1 MYLCDTCRHVSESR
15 DNVVNSIKVSVSEQR
30 LSLLDE
36 EGRELQQYPVST
48 SKYGTGN
55 RNGSEQTPLGLH
67 RIKDKLGG
75 AMPVNEVFIERVPH
89 GNLEE
94 CQQRGVDLPD
104 DVIMSRIMWLEGMEP
119 GRNQGGYVD
128 TYQRYIYIHGTNHE
142 DQIGT
147 PTSIGCIR
155 MRNQD
160 VVDLFRL
167 VEVGSEVLIEE

>member
-1 MYLCDTCRHVSESR
+1 MILINKYHIGNT
-15 DNVVNSIKVSVSEQR
+15 VNSIKINVSKQL
-30 LSLLDE
+30 LSLFDE
-36 EGRELQQYPVST
+36 NGELLQQYPVST
-48 SKYGTGN
+48 SRYGTGN
-55 RNGSEQTPLGLH
+55 ENGSEKTPLGLH

-75 AMPVNEVFIERVPH
+75 AMPVNEVFIGRVPH

-94 CQQRGVDLPD
+94 CKERGVDLPD

-119 GRNQGGYVD
+119 GRNKGGYVD

-142 DQIGT
+142 ESIGT

-155 MRNQD
+155 MCNQD
-160 VVDLFRL
+160 VIDLYRR